1 MRIPQLLAIITR
13 YANLKQK
20 CLVAKIFMM
29 PRQGW
34 GSLNAAIKVYDA
46 SLSFLLINYLH
57 RFNELETG
65 SGLFWSSDKDLNM
78 VAEIFIFIA

>member
-1 MRIPQLLAIITR
+1 
-13 YANLKQK
+13 
-20 CLVAKIFMM
+20 MM

-34 GSLNAAIKVYDA
+34 GSLNATIKVYDA

-65 SGLFWSSDKDLNM
+65 SGPILVIRQGS
-78 VAEIFIFIA
+78 EYGG